1 MNKLLGNLNDI
12 ENGTFEGPSK
22 KQSNDMKKIL
32 ESFDAVEACG
42 DPMPAPM
49 PAPEDKGQPVSMNIN
64 LNATGKDNVEEL
76 MGLIKAATGADA
88 PKAPMPMPMPEPK
101 MGPPGEGEE
110 MSKLKAIIA
119 PEDEDMGEG
128 RYDGPN
134 SSCCDA
140 PIKNYENGMGIC
152 SDCGD
157 HASPHEDEEDV
168 DEDCYA
174 NEPEEDYKDTQYMT
188 HDLAGGLNKEK
199 KSYPKAADG
208 DNPMALETKLKREL
222 AKMYESVKA
231 GVCTDCGKPS
241 YTTLPEEKQ
250 KGVDGKVCWKGY
262 KRMGTKK
269 KGGKTVDNCVKMK

>member
-1 MNKLLGNLNDI
+1 MDMNKLLGNLNDI
-12 ENGTFEGPSK
+12 ENGTFDGPSK
-22 KQSNDMKKIL
+22 TQSKGMKKIL
-32 ESFDAVEACG
+32 ESFDAIEGCG
-42 DPMPAPM
+42 DPMPAPMQAPM

-64 LNATGKDNVEEL
+64 LNATGKDNVDDL
-76 MGLIKAATGADA
+76 MALIKAVSKDEQHVDMPLAHDA
-88 PKAPMPMPMPEPK
+88 NMHGDANMD
-101 MGPPGEGEE
+101 
-110 MSKLKAIIA
+110 MSKLKAIMT
-119 PEDEDMGEG
+119 PEMEEG

-134 SSCCDA
+134 SECCDA
-140 PIKNYENGMGIC
+140 PLLNYNDGLGIC
-152 SDCGD
+152 SDCKE
-157 HASPHEDEEDV
+157 HAGPIEDEEAT
-168 DEDCYA
+168 EDCYA

-208 DNPMALETKLKREL
+208 DNPMALEAKLKREL
-222 AKMYESVKA
+222 AKMYEAVKS

-269 KGGKTVDNCVKMK
+269 KGGKTVDNCVKM